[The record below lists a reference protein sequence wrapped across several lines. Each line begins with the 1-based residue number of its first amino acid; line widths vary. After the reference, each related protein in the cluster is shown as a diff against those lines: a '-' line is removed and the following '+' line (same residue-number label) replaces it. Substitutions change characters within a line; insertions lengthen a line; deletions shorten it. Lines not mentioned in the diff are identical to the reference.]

1 MSKFE
6 RVREQMNGMIDPEH
20 MRRRQQA
27 GWHIVAVE
35 WERETPAGEIASD
48 PRDPASN
55 EPALHEFPQPTQR
68 EIDLAL
74 EEAPY
79 GTHVASDCARLEDDP
94 AEMQF
99 LLSLM
104 ELIIQDISISKV
116 AEELNRKGFRTRRG
130 TEWGPVGVFNLLP
143 RLIELTP
150 KIFATEEWI
159 ERRKRLTPVY

>member
-6 RVREQMNGMIDPEH
+6 RVREPMNGTIDPEH

-35 WERETPAGEIASD
+35 WERETPTGESAPPLTD
-48 PRDPASN
+48 PSMTELPHPS
-55 EPALHEFPQPTQR
+55 QR

-79 GTHVASDCARLEDDP
+79 GTHVAADCARLEDDP
-94 AEMQF
+94 TEMQF

>member
-6 RVREQMNGMIDPEH
+6 RVREPMNGTIDPEH

-35 WERETPAGEIASD
+35 WERETPTGESAPRFTD
-48 PRDPASN
+48 PSMTELPHPS
-55 EPALHEFPQPTQR
+55 QR

-79 GTHVASDCARLEDDP
+79 GTHVAADCARLEDDP

>member
-6 RVREQMNGMIDPEH
+6 RVREPMNGTIDPEH

-35 WERETPAGEIASD
+35 WERELPSGELAPQLD
-48 PRDPASN
+48 
-55 EPALHEFPQPTQR
+55 EPGARAMREPTQR

-74 EEAPY
+74 EDAPY
-79 GTHVASDCARLEDDP
+79 GTHVAGDCSRLEDDP
-94 AEMQF
+94 SEMQF

-130 TEWGPVGVFNLLP
+130 VEWGPVSVFNMLP

-150 KIFATEEWI
+150 KIFNTEEWI